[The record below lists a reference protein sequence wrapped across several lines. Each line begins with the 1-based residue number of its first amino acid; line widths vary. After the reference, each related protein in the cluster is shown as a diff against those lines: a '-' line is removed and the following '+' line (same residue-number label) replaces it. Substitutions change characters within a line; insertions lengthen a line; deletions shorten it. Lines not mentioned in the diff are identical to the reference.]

1 MKKIILITM
10 LMSAVFAQSDCNE
23 SNWREYYASDGR
35 NMSECDLRGAD
46 LRGAVLRGA
55 VLTEADLRGATAT
68 GANLSG
74 ANLSGA
80 TLEDADLREAY
91 FRGADLN
98 RALMMSAY
106 LNGADLTEADLTDA
120 ILEGVISRGI
130 RGEPRSLPEG
140 WRLVNRELINDG
152 GESFGGFAGGFVS
165 EFEDIDE
172 NDDGCISIKEFQKF
186 INEN

>member
-1 MKKIILITM
+1 MFKIFKPYMLLLLILLASSSIAM
-10 LMSAVFAQSDCNE
+10 AQDCNE

-35 NMSECDLRGAD
+35 NMSGCDLRGAD
-46 LRGAVLRGA
+46 LRGANLSGA
-55 VLTEADLRGATAT
+55 VLTEADLTGATAT
-68 GANLSG
+68 GANLTGST
-74 ANLSGA
+74 LSGA
-80 TLEDADLREAY
+80 TLEDADL
-91 FRGADLN
+91 N
-98 RALMMSAY
+98 RAVMVSAY
-106 LNGADLTEADLTDA
+106 LNGADLRDA

-152 GESFGGFAGGFVS
+152 VESFGGFAGGFVS

-186 INEN
+186 RNEN

>member
-74 ANLSGA
+74 AKLEGTKLEGA
-80 TLEDADLREAY
+80 
-91 FRGADLN
+91 N
-98 RALMMSAY
+98 
-106 LNGADLTEADLTDA
+106 LNGANLTEADLTDA